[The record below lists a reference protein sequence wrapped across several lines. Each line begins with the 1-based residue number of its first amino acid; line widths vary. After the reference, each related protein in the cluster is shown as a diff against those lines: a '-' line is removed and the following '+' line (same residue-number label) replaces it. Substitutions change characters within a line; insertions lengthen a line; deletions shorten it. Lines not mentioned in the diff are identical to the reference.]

1 MAKVNRVLALLSLV
15 ALAAGGPASLAA
27 CGGAAES
34 SQTGSPG
41 PAPTTETTNPE
52 TGLEVNATIAAASL
66 GGGGFGGGGAANVQI
81 AFFASDAT
89 APASI
94 AVTKVTLLDAKSGA
108 ALDTLEASSPGVWNG
123 RSYET
128 WNEKVT
134 PGGDLRASYALST
147 PDWSTIE
154 SSAKRTSGTGSY
166 SINYKL
172 RVTLLIDGVEV
183 TLESDNLQRE
193 PEVAT

>member
-1 MAKVNRVLALLSLV
+1 MLKVNRVFAVVSLTALV
-15 ALAAGGPASLAA
+15 AGSAAMLA

-34 SQTGSPG
+34 SQTSPA
-41 PAPTTETTNPE
+41 PAPTSTETTNPA
-52 TGLEVNATIAAASL
+52 TGIKVNATIAAASL

-89 APASI
+89 SPASI
-94 AVTKVTLLDAKSGA
+94 VITKVILLDAKSGA
-108 ALDTLEASSPGVWNG
+108 TLDTLEASSPGVWNG
-123 RSYET
+123 RVYET

-134 PGGDLRASYALST
+134 PGGDLRASYALTT

-154 SSAKRTSGTGSY
+154 SGAKRTTGTGSY
-166 SINYKL
+166 SITYKL
-172 RVTLLIDGVEV
+172 RISMLIDGTEI
-183 TLESDNLQRE
+183 TLESEELQRE

>member
-1 MAKVNRVLALLSLV
+1 MVKVRRLFVLLSFV
-15 ALAAGGPASLAA
+15 ALAAGGPAMLA

-34 SQTGSPG
+34 SQTTSPG
-41 PAPTTETTNPE
+41 PAPTTETTNPA
-52 TGLEVNATIAAASL
+52 TGMKVKATIAAASL

-81 AFFASDAT
+81 AFFASEAT
-89 APASI
+89 SAAAI
-94 AVTKVTLLDAKSGA
+94 TITKVILLDAKSGA
-108 ALDTLEASSPGVWNG
+108 TVDTLEASSPGVWNG

-154 SSAKRTSGTGSY
+154 SSAKGTGTGSY

-172 RVTLLIDGVEV
+172 RVSMLIDGIEV
-183 TLESDNLQRE
+183 TLESDDLQRE